1 MKSNY
6 KQAVVVFGILLPFVC
21 LAVLTFVVYWKA
33 ESIHLAYELKVN
45 DQRRDS
51 VAAKQNAL
59 LEKKV
64 ASQRV
69 ELKSWNTLL
78 SKEDRR
84 TFLEHWKT
92 VRKKFKA
99 NEFVGE
105 RPVWSNASKGLGK
118 EVSQPSSSVT
128 MNFDASYRAMQ
139 SAFLEVETELPQ
151 MQLDSLEMSPNQDGK
166 TIHFKTVYTVWTQK

>member
-6 KQAVVVFGILLPFVC
+6 KQAVVVFGILLP
-21 LAVLTFVVYWKA
+21 AVFLIALTFAVYWKA
-33 ESIHLAYELKVN
+33 GSIHQEYELKVN
-45 DQRRDS
+45 LQNQDAM
-51 VAAKQNAL
+51 AAKQNAIL
-59 LEKKV
+59 AKKV
-64 ASQRV
+64 KVQD
-69 ELKSWNTLL
+69 ELL
-78 SKEDRR
+78 SAWKGLLAKEDRR

-105 RPVWSNASKGLGK
+105 RPVWSNASMGLGK
-118 EVSQPSSSVT
+118 DVAQPSSSVT
-128 MNFDASYRAMQ
+128 LSFDASYRAMQ

-151 MQLDSLEMSPNQDGK
+151 MQLDSLEMIPNQDGK